1 MATIIAVT
9 NQKGG
14 VGKTTT
20 VVNLG
25 AALAEKGKHILLVD
39 LDPQGS
45 LSSAFGVDVH
55 PGMST
60 TYTLFVNPAL
70 DPRHALMHVRERID
84 LIPADIHLAA
94 VELELVDKPG
104 REYVL
109 KEILTPLRDDY
120 DYILIDCG
128 PNLGLLTVNALTAAD
143 EVIVPLV
150 CEFLALR
157 GLGTLFENIALVR
170 RNLNRN
176 LHVRGILPV
185 MYDARSS
192 HPRQILEETRA
203 LFGEFVFPVVVRRS
217 IRFAEAAV
225 LGAPILEYAPTHPG
239 AQAYRQLAEVII
251 NGQER
256 DEREQENGQ
265 NTPQSPQ
272 ESGSNPA

>member
-25 AALAEKGKHILLVD
+25 AALAEKGKRVLLID

-45 LSSAFGVDVH
+45 LSSAFGVEVASSM
-55 PGMST
+55 PTM
-60 TYTLFVNPAL
+60 YTLFVNPAL
-70 DPRHALMHVRERID
+70 DPRQALVHVRERID

-109 KEILTPLRDDY
+109 KEILTPLLDGY
-120 DYILIDCG
+120 DYVLIDCG

-150 CEFLALR
+150 CEYLALR
-157 GLGTLFENIALVR
+157 GLGTLFENIARVR
-170 RNLNRN
+170 SNLNRK
-176 LHVRGILPV
+176 LRVRGILPV

-239 AQAYRQLAEVII
+239 AQAYRELAEVII
-251 NGQER
+251 NGQENNGR
-256 DEREQENGQ
+256 KEKQVESQE
-265 NTPQSPQ
+265 
-272 ESGSNPA
+272 

>member
-1 MATIIAVT
+1 MAIVIAVT

-25 AALAEKGKHILLVD
+25 AALAEKEQKVLLID

-45 LSSAFGVDVH
+45 LSSAFGVEVDASM
-55 PGMST
+55 PTMYS
-60 TYTLFVNPAL
+60 LFVNPSL
-70 DPRHALMHVRERID
+70 DPHRALVHVRDRID

-109 KEILTPLRDDY
+109 KEILAPLSKEY

-143 EVIVPLV
+143 EVIVPLL
-150 CEFLALR
+150 CEYLALR

-170 RNLNRN
+170 RNLNRK
-176 LHVRGILPV
+176 LRVRGILPV
-185 MYDARSS
+185 MYDSRSS

-203 LFGEFVFPVVVRRS
+203 LFGDFVFPIVVRRS

-225 LGAPILEYAPTHPG
+225 IGAPILEYAPNHPG
-239 AQAYRQLAEVII
+239 AQAYRDLAEVII
-251 NGQER
+251 NGQQR
-256 DEREQENGQ
+256 RSQEED
-265 NTPQSPQ
+265 S
-272 ESGSNPA
+272 